1 MREKKPPARPRSRSF
16 VPWVASLFA
25 AWLVLSHAT
34 SAAAEKSGG
43 RELESIRQRMEAGLA
58 LFVNAKY
65 SEAAHE
71 FDTGYSEHPYSAFLF
86 NAGVCYQKLG
96 DKKVAL
102 DRYREYLR
110 IDPGAPDAPTVQ
122 RRMAA
127 IEAELAPPAAPT
139 PDAPPLPPPEAIPT
153 TEEAMRSLVVVE
165 TEPAGAPVKVYAA
178 DGNGT
183 LAWSSGS
190 ANAGW
195 REAASGTTPVSLS
208 LAVGRFHIVVEK
220 FRDFNV
226 SETDLKVTA
235 GHVYHFKANLSQG
248 AFMSFLRVSSNTPGA
263 HVWLDDAKK
272 ERPEWGSTPVG
283 ELVSAGEHEVLVEG
297 PGFQP
302 LSTTIRL
309 AHGEQKEL
317 EVRLVRV
324 DYGIL
329 RVDSNSEDAKIQIDS
344 EPRGV
349 WHKGEPP
356 FDVKVSAGK
365 HRLTIES
372 TDHKTYEGEIDV
384 PRGELVRVR
393 AKMIEKYP
401 RGAAWVEAVVAAILV
416 GTGTYFALESNKLHR
431 QVEAD
436 RQAHVL
442 DDSDSRITKGV
453 GFSIGADIA
462 FVAAAGF
469 AALATY
475 SFLEDPMPESTST
488 FEKPKGFDDP
498 ATSKPTASKRGTPRA
513 RAAKRE
519 KRSVGNG
526 LRVSAGAMPLG
537 FGGGVLVGGS
547 F

>member
-1 MREKKPPARPRSRSF
+1 VREKKLPAFPVIRSF
-16 VPWVASLFA
+16 VRWVSSLLVAF
-25 AWLVLSHAT
+25 LVLPFAVN
-34 SAAAEKSGG
+34 AAAEQKSSG
-43 RELESIRQRMEAGLA
+43 RELESIRRRMEAGLA
-58 LFVNAKY
+58 LFVGAKY
-65 SEAAHE
+65 SEAARE
-71 FDTGYSEHPYSAFLF
+71 FDAGFGEHPYSAFLF

-96 DKKVAL
+96 EKKVAL

-122 RRMAA
+122 KRMAA
-127 IEAELAPPAAPT
+127 LEAELAPSALT
-139 PDAPPLPPPEAIPT
+139 PETPPPPPDAIPT
-153 TEEAMRSLVVVE
+153 TEDAMRSLVVVE

-178 DGNGT
+178 ENDRTPPWN
-183 LAWSSGS
+183 AGS
-190 ANAGW
+190 PNVGW
-195 REAASGTTPVSLS
+195 REAASGSTPVSLS
-208 LAVGRFHIVVEK
+208 LAVGRFHIVVDK

-248 AFMSFLRVSSNTPGA
+248 AFMSFLRVSSNSPGA
-263 HVWLDDAKK
+263 HVWLDDTKK
-272 ERPEWGSTPVG
+272 ERPEWGTTPFG
-283 ELVSAGEHEVLVEG
+283 ELVAAGEHDVLVEA

-302 LSTTIRL
+302 LNTRIRL
-309 AHGEQKEL
+309 DHGEQKEL

-329 RVDSNSEDAKIQIDS
+329 RVDSNSDDAKIKIDA

-349 WHKGEPP
+349 WRKGEPP

-384 PRGELVRVR
+384 PRGELVRVH

-401 RGAAWVEAVVAAILV
+401 RGAAWVEAVVAAVLV

-442 DDSDSRITKGV
+442 DDSDGRITKGV

-488 FEKPKGFDDP
+488 FEKPKEFDDP
-498 ATSKPTASKRGTPRA
+498 AKARSAAVKRPLPRA
-513 RAAKRE
+513 RAANDTRRAVK
-519 KRSVGNG
+519 SLQLGAAPVG
-526 LRVSAGAMPLG
+526 L
-537 FGGGVLVGGS
+537 GGGVLVGGS

>member
-1 MREKKPPARPRSRSF
+1 
-16 VPWVASLFA
+16 V
-25 AWLVLSHAT
+25 SHAA
-34 SAAAEKSGG
+34 SSAAEKSGG
-43 RELESIRQRMEAGLA
+43 RELESIRRRMEAGLA
-58 LFVNAKY
+58 LFVSAKY
-65 SEAAHE
+65 SEAARE

-110 IDPGAPDAPTVQ
+110 IDPNAPDVPTVQ

-139 PDAPPLPPPEAIPT
+139 PDAPPPPPPEAIPT

-178 DGNGT
+178 DSDGT
-183 LAWSSGS
+183 PAWNAGS

-195 REAASGTTPVSLS
+195 REAATGTTPVSLS

-248 AFMSFLRVSSNTPGA
+248 AFMSFLRVSSNNPGA

-272 ERPEWGSTPVG
+272 ERPEWGSTPFA
-283 ELVSAGEHEVLVEG
+283 ELVSAGEHDVLVEA

-302 LSTTIRL
+302 LSTRVRL
-309 AHGEQKEL
+309 EHGEQKEL

-329 RVDSNSEDAKIQIDS
+329 RIDSNSEDAKVQIDS

-365 HRLTIES
+365 HRLKIES
-372 TDHKTYEGEIDV
+372 TDYKAYEGEIDV
-384 PRGELVRVR
+384 PRGEVVRVR
-393 AKMIEKYP
+393 AKMIEQYP
-401 RGAAWVEAVVAAILV
+401 RGAAWVEAVVAAVLV

-442 DDSDSRITKGV
+442 DDGDGRITKGA

-488 FEKPKGFDDP
+488 FEQPKEFDDP
-498 ATSKPTASKRGTPRA
+498 AKSKVAVSKRVAPGV
-513 RAAKRE
+513 RAARRE
-519 KRSVGNG
+519 KRSVDGR
-526 LRVSAGAMPLG
+526 LRISAAATPLG
-537 FGGGVLVGGS
+537 FGGGVLLGGS

>member
-1 MREKKPPARPRSRSF
+1 MSRSF
-16 VPWVASLFA
+16 VRWVASLLA
-25 AWLVLSHAT
+25 TCLVLSHAA
-34 SAAAEKSGG
+34 SSAAEKSAG
-43 RELESIRQRMEAGLA
+43 RELESIRRRMEAGLA
-58 LFVNAKY
+58 LFVSAKY
-65 SEAAHE
+65 SEAARE
-71 FDTGYSEHPYSAFLF
+71 FDTGYGEHPYSAFIF

-122 RRMAA
+122 RRIAA

-139 PDAPPLPPPEAIPT
+139 PDAPPPPLPEAIPT
-153 TEEAMRSLVVVE
+153 TEDAMRSLVVVE
-165 TEPAGAPVKVYAA
+165 TEPAGAPIKVYAA
-178 DGNGT
+178 DGEGT
-183 LAWSSGS
+183 PAWRAGS
-190 ANAGW
+190 PNAGW
-195 REAASGTTPVSLS
+195 REAASGVTPVSLS

-248 AFMSFLRVSSNTPGA
+248 AFMSFLRVSSNMSGA

-272 ERPEWGSTPVG
+272 ERPEWGSTPFG
-283 ELVSAGEHEVLVEG
+283 ELVAAGEHEVLVEA

-302 LSTTIRL
+302 LNTKVRL
-309 AHGEQKEL
+309 DHGEQKEL

-324 DYGIL
+324 EYGIL
-329 RVDSNSEDAKIQIDS
+329 RVDSNSDDAKIQIDS

-401 RGAAWVEAVVAAILV
+401 RGAAWVEAVVAAVLV

-431 QVEAD
+431 QVDAD

-442 DDSDSRITKGV
+442 DDSDSRVSKGV

-488 FEKPKGFDDP
+488 FEKPKEFDDP
-498 ATSKPTASKRGTPRA
+498 AKAKPTALSRREAPRA
-513 RAAKRE
+513 RAAKRQ
-519 KRSVGNG
+519 KRSAGNG
-526 LRVSAGAMPLG
+526 LRVSAGAAPLG
-537 FGGGVLVGGS
+537 FGGGVLLGGS

>member
-1 MREKKPPARPRSRSF
+1 
-16 VPWVASLFA
+16 
-25 AWLVLSHAT
+25 
-34 SAAAEKSGG
+34 
-43 RELESIRQRMEAGLA
+43 MEAGLA
-58 LFVNAKY
+58 LFVSAKY

-71 FDTGYSEHPYSAFLF
+71 FDTGYGEHPYSAFLF

-96 DKKVAL
+96 EKKVAL

-127 IEAELAPPAAPT
+127 LEAELAPPAAPT
-139 PDAPPLPPPEAIPT
+139 PETPMPPAPEAIPT
-153 TEEAMRSLVVVE
+153 TEDAMRSLVVVE
-165 TEPAGAPVKVYAA
+165 TEPPGAPVKVYAA
-178 DGNGT
+178 ENDRT
-183 LAWSSGS
+183 PPWSAGS

-195 REAASGTTPVSLS
+195 TDAASGTTPVSLS
-208 LAVGRFHIVVEK
+208 LAVGHFHIVVDK

-248 AFMSFLRVSSNTPGA
+248 AFMSFLRVSASSSGA

-272 ERPEWGSTPVG
+272 ERPEWGTTPFG
-283 ELVSAGEHEVLVEG
+283 ELVSAGEHDVLVEA

-302 LSTTIRL
+302 LNTKIHL
-309 AHGEQKEL
+309 DHGEQKEL

-329 RVDSNSEDAKIQIDS
+329 RVDSNSDDAKIKVDS

-356 FDVKVSAGK
+356 FDVTVSAGK

-372 TDHKTYEGEIDV
+372 TDHKTYEGEVDV
-384 PRGELVRVR
+384 PRGGLVRVR
-393 AKMIEKYP
+393 AKMFEEYP
-401 RGAAWVEAVVAAILV
+401 RGAAWVEAVIAAVCV
-416 GTGTYFALESNKLHR
+416 GTGTYFALESNKLQR

-442 DDSDSRITKGV
+442 DDSDGRVTKGV

-488 FEKPKGFDDP
+488 FEAPKEFDDP
-498 ATSKPTASKRGTPRA
+498 SKGKPV
-513 RAAKRE
+513 AAKRSAPRAAVAKKKE
-519 KRSVGNG
+519 RAGRG
-526 LRVSAGAMPLG
+526 FRVSAGATPLG
-537 FGGGVLVGGS
+537 FGGSVLVGGS